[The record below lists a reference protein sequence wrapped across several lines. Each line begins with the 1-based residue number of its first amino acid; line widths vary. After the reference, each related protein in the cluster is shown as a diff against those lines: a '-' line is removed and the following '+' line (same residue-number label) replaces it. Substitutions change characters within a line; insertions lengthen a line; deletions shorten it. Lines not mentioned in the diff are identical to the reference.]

1 MQKPFKDFNITVNG
15 NKIDKNI
22 IINWGDEISLFD
34 VRYFLQAVTGMIDY
48 KIKEEAESL
57 FPGNPDAETLME
69 LRNDNR
75 DFN

>member
-15 NKIDKNI
+15 NKINKNI

-48 KIKEEAESL
+48 KIREEAEFL